1 MGILETV
8 IGVVIILMAVILT
21 VLVLAQSS
29 EDGRSN
35 AVMGIGETFLG
46 KDRQT
51 KYDKLFSRI
60 TTVLSFVFVFAVIV
74 MYILVANNAA

>member
-1 MGILETV
+1 MLEIIIGIL
-8 IGVVIILMAVILT
+8 IILIAVVLT

-51 KYDKLFSRI
+51 KYDKLFSRL
-60 TTVLSFVFVFAVIV
+60 TTILSFVFVFAVIV
-74 MYILVANNAA
+74 MYILAANNAA